1 METEHLFRSA
11 ALLPVRL
18 RLEGLHE
25 RLTHLDQLLAEIP
38 GSLSED
44 MKESLERATL
54 FRGMNAIQRS
64 YEGIV
69 TTLCLILDG
78 SVPDDEEYWYKN
90 ALDQLAGSGSGRA
103 PVLPPDLVALLQ
115 QVMVAPDF
123 DPLLERKENLKVQR
137 QRREA
142 AQMAALRLI
151 DALGA
156 LHALLADGML
166 RTGYSPDPEYTAQH
180 ASRQKRAAAQGL
192 ALKRALTRIE
202 KEFRERGHRVIPFGS
217 LMEGRTHGRSDLD
230 LVMPDEVSREARR
243 ALSDVA
249 EKIAR
254 AEGVACDLHFPAT
267 YDTEFLDRLKGIRD
281 GQIVPLRDLIVAAT
295 DPKTHND

>member
-1 METEHLFRSA
+1 MDTKRILNSDL
-11 ALLPVRL
+11 LLPIEI
-18 RLEGLHE
+18 RLEGLKE

-38 GSLSED
+38 GALSED

-103 PVLPPDLVALLQ
+103 PVLPSDLVALLQ
-115 QVMVAPDF
+115 QVMVDPDF

-142 AQMAALRLI
+142 AQMAVPMLV

-156 LHALLADGML
+156 LDTLLADGTL
-166 RTGYSPDPEYTAQH
+166 RAGCLPDLPLDQA
-180 ASRQKRAAAQGL
+180 G
-192 ALKRALTRIE
+192 
-202 KEFRERGHRVIPFGS
+202 RV
-217 LMEGRTHGRSDLD
+217 
-230 LVMPDEVSREARR
+230 RR
-243 ALSDVA
+243 
-249 EKIAR
+249 
-254 AEGVACDLHFPAT
+254 
-267 YDTEFLDRLKGIRD
+267 FLDRVKDLSSMVPTQEELDRAPILHRWCAARLASSPFLLGHVEGHPILRSGARAHTSVLFQVAPDLGWARTWNRYYTLADHTPETLFAFQAD
-281 GQIVPLRDLIVAAT
+281 GKVPPAVELIWF
-295 DPKTHND
+295 DDRLH